1 MLILRLAI
9 DDGRSVELEVASA
22 AEAADIALAVA
33 LSRGRDHPAMR
44 LLARTSEAGSQQTLL
59 ALCGGLLAYGLLA
72 GNRPALRAGGRA
84 LAAHLA
90 ASAVKTTLKR
100 LLVRTRPNEMME
112 TGRYAFR
119 RGRPDRGPL
128 QSFPSGHAAVS
139 VAVARSLARSCPELR
154 GPALAAAAAVTLI
167 QVPRGA
173 HYPADAAAGAAIGV
187 AAEWLAARVADRLP
201 GPTPPPSAAHEPE
214 ADGPEADAREARPP
228 PR

>member
-1 MLILRLAI
+1 MLILRIAT
-9 DDGRSVELEVASA
+9 DDGRSVDLEVASA

-33 LSRGRDHPAMR
+33 LARGRNHPLMR
-44 LLARTSEAGSQQTLL
+44 GLAQVSEAGSQQALL
-59 ALCGGLLAYGLLA
+59 ALCGGLLAVGWLS
-72 GNRPALRAGGRA
+72 GHRAAVRTGGRA

-100 LLVRTRPNEMME
+100 LLLRTRPNEMLE

-154 GPALAAAAAVTLI
+154 GPALAAATAVTLI

-173 HYPADAAAGAAIGV
+173 HYPADIVAGTAIGV
-187 AAEWLAARVADRLP
+187 VAERLAALVADRLSA
-201 GPTPPPSAAHEPE
+201 PTPPPSAAHGPE
-214 ADGPEADAREARPP
+214 ADGPEADGREARPP